1 MQLASTIFS
10 ALLAAAAGPS
20 AVLAAPAAPVS
31 TFAAAEWT
39 IQSLSRTCSA
49 DGAQCV
55 WDFGVWTGEEGSE
68 ATACVYVVNATDAAP
83 ATQASGGPAACG
95 VYTVTSGWS
104 DQFGADQAFTT
115 LSVVDYPSKLI
126 VYPAYT
132 DAQLANATVVEP
144 DLSFPV
150 QTLP

>member
-1 MQLASTIFS
+1 MQLASTVLS
-10 ALLAAAAGPS
+10 ALLAASGPS
-20 AVLAAPAAPVS
+20 AVLAAPVS

-55 WDFGVWTGEEGSE
+55 WDFGVWTGEEGSD
-68 ATACVYVVNATDAAP
+68 ATACVFVVNATDAAP

-95 VYTVTSGWS
+95 VYTITSGWS
-104 DQFGADQAFTT
+104 DQFGPDQAFTT
-115 LSVVDYPSKLI
+115 LSVVDYANKLI

>member
-1 MQLASTIFS
+1 MQLTSTTLLS
-10 ALLAAAAGPS
+10 PLLAATAA
-20 AVLAAPAAPVS
+20 LAAPISTYAA
-31 TFAAAEWT
+31 TEWT

-49 DGAQCV
+49 DGGQCV
-55 WDFGVWTGEEGSE
+55 WDFSVSTGEE
-68 ATACVYVVNATDAAP
+68 AVTPCTYVVNATAEAP
-83 ATQASGGPAACG
+83 ASQASGGPAACG

-115 LSVVDYPSKLI
+115 LSVVDYAQKLI

-150 QTLP
+150 QSLP